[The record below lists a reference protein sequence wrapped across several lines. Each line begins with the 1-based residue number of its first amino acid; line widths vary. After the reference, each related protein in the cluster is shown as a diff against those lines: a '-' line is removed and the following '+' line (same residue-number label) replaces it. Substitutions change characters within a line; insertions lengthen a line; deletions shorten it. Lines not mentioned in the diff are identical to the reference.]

1 MISMVFITRT
11 HTLAPLLKRL
21 STRSMTMD
29 ASTHDAP
36 KISRSRHLGSKGTT
50 TEHLIDEEE
59 EQEFDSSVWRHNAWD
74 DLEWTPEMEADAEA
88 VISRQ
93 QAPKDISAVID
104 DDDDDDDT
112 LWREEGSKWD
122 KFYAMHDR
130 WFFKD
135 RKWLTSEFPELSA
148 FAPDGEGKGGR
159 QYSVL
164 EVGCGAGNTVFP
176 LLRLVP
182 SSAHVYACDFSTEAV
197 NLVKSH
203 AEYDP
208 GRCTVFQHDL
218 ASDTSVLPSD
228 TKVDLVLAV
237 FVLSAIHPSRLA
249 HVISKLHFVLKPG
262 GVVLFRDYGRMDL
275 TQLRLPPSRF
285 LCSPDYYR
293 RGDGTLV
300 HFFTETELA
309 TRLFTPEDGWR
320 VRHIQT
326 DKRLIVNRK
335 RQLLMRRVW
344 VQGRFVKDGR

>member
-1 MISMVFITRT
+1 
-11 HTLAPLLKRL
+11 
-21 STRSMTMD
+21 MTTD
-29 ASTHDAP
+29 TSTHDTP
-36 KISRSRHLGSKGTT
+36 KIARSRHLESKSST
-50 TEHLIDEEE
+50 TEHPIDDVD
-59 EQEFDSSVWRHNAWD
+59 QEFSSSVWQHNAWD
-74 DLEWTPEMEADAEA
+74 DLEWTPDMEADAEA
-88 VISRQ
+88 IISRQ
-93 QAPKDISAVID
+93 QAPKDSSNVD
-104 DDDDDDDT
+104 DGA
-112 LWREEGSKWD
+112 LWEEEGSKWD
-122 KFYAMHDR
+122 KFYGMHDR

-148 FAPDGEGKGGR
+148 FAHDNEGREER

-176 LLRLVP
+176 LMRLTP
-182 SSAHVYACDFSTEAV
+182 SNVHVYACDFSLEAV

-208 GRCTVFQHDL
+208 DRCTAFQHDL
-218 ASDTSVLPSD
+218 ASDASVLPND
-228 TKVDLVLAV
+228 IKVDLVLAV

-249 HVISKLHFVLKPG
+249 HVISKLQSVLKPG
-262 GVVLFRDYGRMDL
+262 GAVLFRDYGRMDL

-285 LCSPDYYR
+285 FCSPDYYR

-300 HFFTETELA
+300 HFFTETELT
-309 TRLFTPEDGWR
+309 TRLFTSEGGWK

-344 VQGRFVKDGR
+344 VQGRFERL